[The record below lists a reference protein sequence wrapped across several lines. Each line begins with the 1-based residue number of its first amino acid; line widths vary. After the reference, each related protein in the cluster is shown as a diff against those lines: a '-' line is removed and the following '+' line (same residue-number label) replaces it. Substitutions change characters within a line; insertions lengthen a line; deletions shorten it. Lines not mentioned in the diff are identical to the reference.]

1 MALGLLVV
9 VIPLGWVATRALTF
23 GGDATHSPL
32 LSSRTGFWQAA
43 WLAFRA
49 SPIWGTGP
57 GTFPTDLMWSNS
69 MPPAR
74 PYLHAH
80 NSSLATRHPSP
91 SLESRARWAGIVAAF
106 AGFAVHSLADDHTR
120 YLSLAIPLVVLLALA
135 LADRSNREDAKNA
148 KFSFHAS
155 LRTAFR
161 PVPVGRITL
170 PTRRRPRLRR
180 RAVHAILLVP
190 SLASLLFTAYSFRAQ
205 SIGEMAIDSALDGNW
220 KASAGQFDLAAQA
233 DPQFAFYWLE
243 SGYAYGVLAANG
255 DAASLDAAIG
265 RTERGLALEPDY
277 ALNHANLGALYWQA
291 GRRDDAM
298 REMRRAVELAPA
310 ASLFRLN
317 VGLFEEATGDGDAA
331 LRDYRAALDLDPA
344 LAAGVLWPTTPLRA
358 SALDGW
364 RAAREPDRPPRT
376 AAQFT
381 AKARSEIA
389 AGDLSSAER
398 DLSAAWQIDSQ
409 SSAVYLG
416 FAELALARG
425 ELSQADGYL
434 RAALWVQ
441 TQSNAEKVAPLLA
454 WAELAARQGDTDAAL
469 VRYRQAF
476 D

>member
-1 MALGLLVV
+1 
-9 VIPLGWVATRALTF
+9 
-23 GGDATHSPL
+23 
-32 LSSRTGFWQAA
+32 
-43 WLAFRA
+43 
-49 SPIWGTGP
+49 
-57 GTFPTDLMWSNS
+57 
-69 MPPAR
+69 
-74 PYLHAH
+74 
-80 NSSLATRHPSP
+80 
-91 SLESRARWAGIVAAF
+91 
-106 AGFAVHSLADDHTR
+106 
-120 YLSLAIPLVVLLALA
+120 
-135 LADRSNREDAKNA
+135 
-148 KFSFHAS
+148 
-155 LRTAFR
+155 
-161 PVPVGRITL
+161 ITL
-170 PTRRRPRLRR
+170 RPPRLRR

-205 SIGEMAIDSALDGNW
+205 SIGEMAIDSALEGNW

-233 DPQFAFYWLE
+233 DPHFAFYWLE

-389 AGDLSSAER
+389 ASDMSSAER

-416 FAELALARG
+416 FAELALARA
-425 ELSQADGYL
+425 ELSQADRYL

-476 D
+476 DAVTDYTIFGWGSWGWNPYAWFVFQRRSLPVDVLPQLTRADFTPDLGRRLLALGALYESRGEDESALLVYRRLLANDPALTEARDRIARLSP